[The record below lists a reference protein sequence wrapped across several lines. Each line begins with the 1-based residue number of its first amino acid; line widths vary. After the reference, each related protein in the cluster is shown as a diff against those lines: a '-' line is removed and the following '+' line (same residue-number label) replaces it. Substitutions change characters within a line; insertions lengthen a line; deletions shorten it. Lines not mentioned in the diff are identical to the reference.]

1 MVLILLIKGVFYK
14 IFLLCI
20 KMSEY
25 ANLTYYQKNLDVILN
40 RGKDY
45 HESDKG
51 IKGASKR

>member
-1 MVLILLIKGVFYK
+1 
-14 IFLLCI
+14 
-20 KMSEY
+20 MSEY

-40 RGKDY
+40 RTKDY